1 MPAESAAA
9 SSGRSAATDVAALT
23 EEAWDAA
30 MRTSPLTATTLGDS
44 RFHDELP
51 DNSPSGLAGTERLL
65 GDLRRRAAEV
75 PDDVLDDEE
84 RITRS
89 ALVSFLDGQIA
100 ELVPTQADWSVDPM
114 TGPQVSLLTVASE
127 QPVTDARQRRAALE
141 RWRRMPSYL
150 DQHGANLRAAAKEGR
165 VAAACL
171 VHKVI
176 EQIDDLLTTPPPDSP
191 LLDPARRAAATAS
204 GTDQDRFSSDLEE
217 ATRHGVLPAFARLR
231 ALLAGEILPQA
242 RPDDRAGIGFL
253 PGGDALYRQAI
264 RGFAT
269 LDLDPQAVHQTGRR
283 EIERNEAE
291 LAGLA
296 RAALGET
303 DLPAALARLRSG
315 RGLGFGSRE
324 EILAAARAAVA
335 RAEEAVPD
343 WFGLRHQAPCEVV
356 PTPAHEEAHS
366 SPVQYRLGAEDG
378 SRPGR
383 FWITTSEPGSRQRF
397 LLEVQSFHE
406 AVPGHHLQLEVAQQL
421 SGLPKFRRRAIVE
434 GYAEGWGLYAE
445 HLAGDM
451 QLFST
456 DLDRLGARSQDAL
469 RSCRLVVDTGLH
481 ALGWSRRN
489 AIDYVLSHTALPER
503 AAAAEVDRYLAWPGQ
518 ALAYKL
524 GQLEFLDLRS
534 RAQQRLRDR
543 FDIRRFHDAVLR
555 NGSLPLPVLRRVVD
569 AELGL

>member
-9 SSGRSAATDVAALT
+9 SSGRSAAADVAALT

-366 SPVQYRLGAEDG
+366 SPVKYRLGAEDG

>member
-9 SSGRSAATDVAALT
+9 SSGRSAAADVAALT

-356 PTPAHEEAHS
+356 STPAHEEAHS